1 VDRKPVYNFL
11 TRARALF
18 TELRELHE
26 AMSVEETV
34 SKPPESRARHCFRWH
49 VAVLLLI
56 LVFFGVVRW
65 RLAGIPLERDE
76 GEYAYA
82 GQLLL
87 QGIPPYQ
94 FAYNMKLPGTYAAY
108 AVIMAVLGQTPQGIH
123 VGLLLVNAATVV
135 LIYFL
140 AARLFGTLAGTVAAA
155 TYALLSTHQSTLGF
169 AAHATHFV
177 VLAAIAGLILLLR
190 ADERGK
196 LSAFFCSGLLFGLA
210 FLMKQPGIF
219 LGAFAFLYLIF
230 CHWRRPG
237 IEWARLGQQ
246 AGVFLLGCASPFVLT
261 CILLWRAG
269 VFKNFWFWT
278 FSYARQYASSVSP
291 KDGWELFTY
300 HVWPILGAAAG
311 VWIIALIGLTALLW
325 HPPARRHAVLIVG
338 LFVFSCLAVC
348 PGLYFRSHYFVL
360 ALPPIA
366 LLTGIGVASA
376 VSLPAAKETHFLIRM
391 IPVIVFVLACGWAI
405 GKNANYYFYLSPL
418 QACRKTY
425 RLDSPF
431 PEALPIADYLLQHTT
446 PTDRIIVLGSE
457 PEIYFYAHRRSA
469 SGYIYI
475 YGLMENQPYWEEMQK
490 QMIGEIEA
498 HRPAYLVYVNDPASW
513 LTTMGSSRLAP
524 FLDWA
529 NPYVKSHYEKVGLVE
544 LAEPESRYVWGDA
557 ARGAWPQ
564 AQYQVSIF
572 KRKE

>member
-1 VDRKPVYNFL
+1 M
-11 TRARALF
+11 
-18 TELRELHE
+18 ELHE
-26 AMSVEETV
+26 VISADETV
-34 SKPPESRARHCFRWH
+34 SNPPESPAHHCFRWH
-49 VAVLLLI
+49 VAVLLSI

-65 RLAGIPLERDE
+65 RLAGMPLERDE

-87 QGIPPYQ
+87 QGIPPYE
-94 FAYNMKLPGTYAAY
+94 FAYNMKLPGTYGAY

-123 VGLLLVNAATVV
+123 LGLLLVNAATVI

-177 VLAAIAGLILLLR
+177 VLAAIGGLILLLR

-196 LSAFFCSGLLFGLA
+196 LATFFCSGLLFGLA

-230 CHWRRPG
+230 VHWRRPG
-237 IEWARLGQQ
+237 IAWARLSQQ
-246 AGVFLLGCASPFVLT
+246 AGVFLLGCASPFVVT

-278 FSYARQYASSVSP
+278 FSYALQYSSLKSL

-300 HVWPILGAAAG
+300 NVWPILGAAPG

-325 HPPARRHAVLIVG
+325 HPPARRHAVLVVG
-338 LFVFSCLAVC
+338 LFVFSSLAVSS
-348 PGLYFRSHYFVL
+348 GLYFRSHYFVL
-360 ALPPIA
+360 VLPAIA
-366 LLTGIGVASA
+366 LLAGIGVAAA
-376 VSLPAAKETHFLIRM
+376 VSLLRAKRVHPMFCML
-391 IPVIVFVLACGWAI
+391 PLVVFAVACGWTIKKDAP
-405 GKNANYYFYLSPL
+405 YYFYLTPL
-418 QACRKTY
+418 QVCRAIY
-425 RLDSPF
+425 VNSPF
-431 PEALPIADYLLQHTT
+431 PEAIVIADYLREHTAS
-446 PTDRIIVLGSE
+446 TDRIVVLGSE

-469 SGYIYI
+469 SGYIYV
-475 YGLMENQPYWEEMQK
+475 YSLMENQPYWQQMQK
-490 QMIGEIEA
+490 QMIEEIEVN
-498 HRPAYLVYVNDPASW
+498 RPVYLFYFNHPASW

-529 NPYVKSHYEKVGLVE
+529 NSYVKSHYEQVGLVE
-544 LAEPESRYVWGDA
+544 LAEPESRYVWGDQ
-557 ARGAWPQ
+557 ARSTRPQ
-564 AQYQVSIF
+564 AQYQISIF

>member
-1 VDRKPVYNFL
+1 MSG
-11 TRARALF
+11 
-18 TELRELHE
+18 EE
-26 AMSVEETV
+26 AV
-34 SKPPESRARHCFRWH
+34 SNPPESPARRFFRWH

-56 LVFFGVVRW
+56 LVLFSVVRW
-65 RLAGIPLERDE
+65 RLAGMPLERDE

-123 VGLLLVNAATVV
+123 LGLLLVNAATVV

-177 VLAAIAGLILLLR
+177 VLAAMAGLILLLR

-196 LSAFFCSGLLFGLA
+196 LSMFFCSGLFFGLA

-230 CHWRRPG
+230 VHWRRPG
-237 IEWARLGQQ
+237 IDWARLGQQ
-246 AGVFLLGCASPFVLT
+246 AGVFLLGCASPFALT
-261 CILLWRAG
+261 CVLLWRAG

-278 FSYARQYASSVSP
+278 FSYALQYSSLKSL

-300 HVWPILGAAAG
+300 HVLPILGAAPG

-325 HPPARRHAVLIVG
+325 HPPARRYAVLIVG
-338 LFVFSCLAVC
+338 LFVFSSLAVSA
-348 PGLYFRSHYFVL
+348 GLYFRSHYFVL
-360 ALPPIA
+360 VLPAIA
-366 LLTGIGVASA
+366 LLAGIGVAAA
-376 VSLPAAKETHFLIRM
+376 VSLLDAKQVHPMFRIL
-391 IPVIVFVLACGWAI
+391 PVVVFAVACGWAI
-405 GKNANYYFYLSPL
+405 KKNAPHYFSLSPL
-418 QACRKTY
+418 QACRAVY
-425 RLDSPF
+425 GVNSPF
-431 PEALPIADYLLQHTT
+431 PEALPIAAYLREHTA

-457 PEIYFYAHRRSA
+457 PEIYFYAHRLSA
-469 SGYIYI
+469 SGYIYV
-475 YGLMENQPYWEEMQK
+475 YGLMENQPYWTQMQK

-498 HRPAYLVYVNDPASW
+498 NRPAYLVYVNDPASW
-513 LTTMGSSRLAP
+513 LTTMGSSRIAP

-544 LAEPESRYVWGDA
+544 LAEPESRYVWGDQ
-557 ARGAWPQ
+557 ARSTRPQ
-564 AQYQVSIF
+564 AQYQISIF

>member
-1 VDRKPVYNFL
+1 
-11 TRARALF
+11 
-18 TELRELHE
+18 
-26 AMSVEETV
+26 MSVDETV
-34 SKPPESRARHCFRWH
+34 SNHPESPAHHGFRWH

-65 RLAGIPLERDE
+65 RLAGMPLERDE

-108 AVIMAVLGQTPQGIH
+108 AVLMAVLGQTPQGIH
-123 VGLLLVNAATVV
+123 LGLLLVNAATVV

-140 AARLFGTLAGTVAAA
+140 AAGLFGTLAGTVAAA

-177 VLAAIAGLILLLR
+177 VLAAIAGLLLLLR

-196 LSAFFCSGLLFGLA
+196 LSTFFGSGLLFGLA

-230 CHWRRPG
+230 VHWRRPG
-237 IEWARLGQQ
+237 VDWARLGQQ
-246 AGVFLLGCASPFVLT
+246 AAVFLIGCASPFVLT

-278 FSYARQYASSVSP
+278 FSYARQYASLVSV

-300 HVWPILGAAAG
+300 HVGPILGAAPG

-338 LFVFSCLAVC
+338 LFVFSSLAVSA
-348 PGLYFRSHYFVL
+348 GLYFRSHYFVL
-360 ALPPIA
+360 VLPAIA
-366 LLTGIGVASA
+366 LLAGIGVAAA
-376 VSLPAAKETHFLIRM
+376 VSLLDAKQVHPLIRM
-391 IPVIVFVLACGWAI
+391 LPVIVFVLACGWAI
-405 GKNANYYFYLSPL
+405 RKSANYYFELSPL

-425 RLDSPF
+425 GLNSPF
-431 PEALPIADYLLQHTT
+431 PEALPIAAYLREHTA

-457 PEIYFYAHRRSA
+457 PEIYFYAHRLSA
-469 SGYIYI
+469 SGYIYV
-475 YGLMENQPYWEEMQK
+475 YGLMENQPYWTEMQK

-498 HRPAYLVYVNDPASW
+498 NRPAYLVYVNDPASW
-513 LTTMGSSRLAP
+513 LTTMGSSRVAP
-524 FLDWA
+524 LLDWA

-544 LAEPESRYVWGDA
+544 LAEPESRYVWGDQ
-557 ARGAWPQ
+557 ARSTRPQ